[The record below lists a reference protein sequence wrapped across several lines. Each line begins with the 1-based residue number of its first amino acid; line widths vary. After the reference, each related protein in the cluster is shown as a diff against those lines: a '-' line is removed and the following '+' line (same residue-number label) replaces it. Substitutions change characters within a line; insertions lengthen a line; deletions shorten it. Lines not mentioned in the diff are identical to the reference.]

1 MVPKRHFHEEGGED
15 FEFPVP
21 ESKRRPTFKNVVRD
35 VMRDVTVNQVEWEH
49 FFRKVVRE
57 EVERVIIPFLKASP
71 RPPLESGSSSGGR
84 GLQLRFI
91 NKLPS
96 TIFTGSR
103 VEAEDGTPLQI
114 ILIDAS
120 TNSIVRSSPLSSI
133 KIELLV
139 LNGEF
144 GSDDQEDWTEKE
156 FNNYVVREREGK
168 RPLVTGEINITLRE
182 GVGSLGDVVF
192 TDNSSWIRCR
202 KFRLAA
208 RVVAKAPSEV
218 RIREARSEPFVVK
231 DHRGELYRK
240 HHPPSLNDEI
250 WRLEKI
256 AKEGAFHKRLSRF
269 GIDTVKDFL
278 QSYVKD
284 PSWLRNIFEGISN
297 RTWEIIIEHAKACEI
312 DDHKFYAYHRTEQD
326 VSLLF
331 NSIYKVVGAMVNGQY
346 CSLDELTPL
355 QTNLVENLKQHA
367 YRNVRDIVP
376 VDTSAIFA
384 LSRPLASLQAESFNV
399 PNPDLQQIDLQFTQQ
414 DEPSMQLG
422 FNQASTSTS
431 CPYQPEVSNHL
442 VVSLAQASHP
452 MQVFTPAL
460 RSSFSMEDFNSMHYN
475 GESSWPPLNGFQV
488 PIVPSAHLGTENLF
502 QVQTSTWS
510 PTPTSTNVI
519 WGQANSFCFGSS
531 NNGTEAGHF
540 PHISGLVHNSG
551 TRKPKACWCKLRAAI
566 KWWVSVRRDVAARR
580 MARPLYLDY

>member
-35 VMRDVTVNQVEWEH
+35 AMRDVTLNQVEWEH
-49 FFRKVVRE
+49 FFRRVVRE

-71 RPPLESGSSSGGR
+71 RPPLESGSTSGGR

-103 VEAEDGTPLQI
+103 VEAEDGAPLQI

-120 TNSIVRSSPLSSI
+120 TNNIVRSSPLSSI

-144 GSDDQEDWTEKE
+144 GSDDQEDWTERE

-231 DHRGELYRK
+231 DHRGECTNNFSLYENDKENVDAVYRK
-240 HHPPSLNDEI
+240 HHPPSLSDEI

-284 PSWLRNIFEGISN
+284 PSGLRNIFEGISN
-297 RTWEIIIEHAKACEI
+297 RTWDTIIEHAKACEI

-384 LSRPLASLQAESFNV
+384 LSRPLSSLQAESFNV
-399 PNPDLQQIDLQFTQQ
+399 PNPDLQQIDFQFIEQ
-414 DEPSMQLG
+414 
-422 FNQASTSTS
+422 
-431 CPYQPEVSNHL
+431 
-442 VVSLAQASHP
+442 AQASHP

-460 RSSFSMEDFNSMHYN
+460 RNSFSMEDFNSMHYN

-510 PTPTSTNVI
+510 PTPTSTN
-519 WGQANSFCFGSS
+519 GQENPRHAGASFVPPL
-531 NNGTEAGHF
+531 NGGFRSDGMWLLEGWQ
-540 PHISGLVHNSG
+540 GL
-551 TRKPKACWCKLRAAI
+551 WCR
-566 KWWVSVRRDVAARR
+566 
-580 MARPLYLDY
+580 YF